1 MADRNSKDKLEL
13 AEKIA
18 SQTRKVTKKYE
29 DVESMILHVIRW
41 FSTAIDKFLFNPKMG
56 GAISLILAIMIYGVV
71 NYSDDNSLFGTA
83 YLQSTTLS
91 NQPIVV
97 DYNYDKWEITVSD
110 ETCDVVLT
118 GDASSLSMQTSS
130 SNYSIVADLSNLSS
144 GTHTVKLQAKDF
156 ISGVRATVSP
166 SDVTVTIKE
175 KVTANYSIG
184 YDFINMAKMD
194 SIYALGT
201 PTFESTRVA
210 IRASEDTLSTVAF
223 VKALI
228 DVSGQTGQFEQNAQ
242 LVAYDQNGNPVKC
255 DIKPETVK
263 VTVPVTSPKK
273 EVPVIIEPRGEV
285 PNDMAIESITLDH
298 SIITVY
304 APETTLNRLS
314 DITVTFDAA
323 QLTGDKRLEQGIV
336 LPSNVNAL
344 STSRIIMDV
353 KLGEKVSRIIENV
366 PIGYRNYSNDYKIST
381 DETVYT
387 SVTVYGTQTNVDK
400 ITAADLD
407 VYIDLAGY
415 TAGKHDMPIYIEQ
428 NPSLLVSFVSD
439 KASIQMTLTD
449 ENAQGSTDAIG
460 G

>member
-71 NYSDDNSLFGTA
+71 NYSDENSLFGTA

-400 ITAADLD
+400 ITVADLD

>member
-156 ISGVRATVSP
+156 ISGVRATVNP